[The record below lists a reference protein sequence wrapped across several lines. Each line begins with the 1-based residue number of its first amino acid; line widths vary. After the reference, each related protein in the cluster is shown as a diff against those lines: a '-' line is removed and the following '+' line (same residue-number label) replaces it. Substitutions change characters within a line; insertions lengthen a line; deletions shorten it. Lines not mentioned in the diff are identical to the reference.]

1 MIFPDGSEY
10 PVFRP
15 SRPNVIE
22 QVRIVRKAVASNA
35 GVLVLECMA
44 LQPYLQRLCE
54 RKLICATHG
63 VITNAR
69 ADHLDIMGPTEQ
81 DVAWALA
88 SVIPKGKKL
97 FTAERN
103 FLDVFKKVAQQRN
116 SEIVSV
122 DEARTSAISES
133 DIGGFVYFEH
143 AENVALA
150 LAVCEDLG
158 VDRETALSGMWKANP
173 DPGVMKEYEIEFF
186 GRRIVFINGFAAND
200 PESSETIWSIALERH
215 NSLKRKIAI
224 FNCRADRP
232 ERSLQL
238 GQAYA
243 SWQPAD
249 RVVLVGSGTYV
260 FARAATRAGVNPSHL
275 HFAEDK
281 REDEI
286 FETVVAL
293 AGTSALVMGLGN
305 IGGQGLDLVQYFS
318 NRSIVKEAI

>member
-1 MIFPDGSEY
+1 MILPDGSEY

-15 SRPNVIE
+15 SRPNIIE
-22 QVRIVRKAVASNA
+22 QVRIVRKAVAYDA
-35 GVLVLECMA
+35 EVLVLECMA

-88 SVIPKGKKL
+88 SVIPKGNKF
-97 FTAERN
+97 FTTERN
-103 FLDVFKKVAQQRN
+103 HLEIFKRVAGQRAA
-116 SEIVSV
+116 EVISV
-122 DEARTSAISES
+122 DERRTNGVTETEL
-133 DIGGFVYFEH
+133 DGFSYFEH

-158 VDRETALSGMWKANP
+158 VDRDVAVKGMWEGSP
-173 DPGVMKEYEIEFF
+173 DPGVMREYQIEFF

-200 PESSETIWSIALERH
+200 PESSERIWNMALEKHPEHQTRIAL
-215 NSLKRKIAI
+215 

-243 SWQPAD
+243 SWKPAD
-249 RVVLVGSGTYV
+249 RVVLIGSGTYI
-260 FARAATRAGVNPSHL
+260 FARAATRAGINPSLL
-275 HFAEDK
+275 HFAEDR

-293 AGTSALVMGLGN
+293 AGTSALVMGFGN
-305 IGGQGLDLVQYFS
+305 IGGQGLALVQYFS
-318 NRSIVKEAI
+318 NRSVVREAI